1 MSGFL
6 ELFSQYDVLGAFL
19 VNIELTLWSALFS
32 LILGVILVVMRI
44 SPISSLRAVAGA
56 YVELFSRHL
65 IHARNFIAN
74 TANRAH

>member
-44 SPISSLRAVAGA
+44 SPISSLRAVAG
-56 YVELFSRHL
+56 SRSP
-65 IHARNFIAN
+65 A
-74 TANRAH
+74 